1 MLLESEQTY
10 TSMNGLNVMIMK
22 VCVPVYGPPPA
33 GVSPVSAE
41 PGLGGPKPEERRL
54 APIRSVPE
62 KCDSSSVSMS
72 AGA

>member
-1 MLLESEQTY
+1 
-10 TSMNGLNVMIMK
+10 MIMK
-22 VCVPVYGPPPA
+22 VCVPVSGPPPA
-33 GVSPVSAE
+33 GVSPESSE
-41 PGLGGPKPEERRL
+41 PGLGGPEPEERRL